1 MQVRLLGEVAIGTD
15 AGSITVAPRARRTLA
30 ALGLAAGWVAADRL
44 AEQVWEE
51 EVPPTWRVALR
62 GVMAELR
69 EAAGDAAVVE
79 TGAAGYRLGPR
90 VERDVEVL
98 RRDVGTATEL
108 LEQGRDRSLL
118 DLLRPHVGLTGERLA
133 PGIEAAWLATGRAD
147 VDELGLRVAELVT
160 AAASRQGR
168 HADALAVARQAVAAH
183 PLVERSHRALLRALA
198 AAADRSAAVVA
209 FDQCRTV
216 LADELG
222 VDPSD
227 ETVAVYLETLGVADG
242 AATARVPVADTSFVG
257 REPDL
262 AEATRLVA
270 EPGLV
275 TLVGR
280 SGVGKSRLAAELA
293 THTAGFPGGVW
304 WVPLGTVTDDPL
316 VAPTVALQLGL
327 AGPGDDHAGAITAFV
342 APRGRALLVLDGFDA
357 ANDGVA
363 SLVTALRDGAP
374 ELSVLATGWRRLGL
388 EGERVHRVAAFAAP
402 GDGRPE
408 TLNNSL
414 AVRLFVDRVHERG
427 GRLLVDEDHAAA
439 LAALCR
445 RCAGLP
451 LALELVAAQ
460 LTSLPPG
467 DVLDQLDDVALAGDD
482 ELRQVAEAGCAQLA
496 DDEAA
501 VFRRLAVLDGPAS
514 LTTIRGVVV
523 DDLIPPLRV
532 VRILGEL
539 ADRGLV
545 TVRRGGPRLLY
556 AQDDD
561 LRRVASE
568 RLVASGEA
576 PDTYRR
582 LAATVRALL
591 PDDPRTAPGP
601 FAEHVTAVLDSV
613 RSLLAAGVDGDLE
626 VGTALEIAFRLHRY
640 WATTSIS
647 EGRFWLSRLLAA
659 DGHDD
664 DKEPGAWTPYA
675 RFALG
680 YLSYWAGDSAS
691 AIPELEASLPELA
704 ERDLSYTTR
713 AMVFLGG
720 ALDDLDRTREAELMA
735 RRALELANAA
745 PDASTTPGVSLRV
758 GITINVAA
766 FLAQRGDAAAV
777 QLVDQAITLCEAEGP
792 PDQLAMCLPGAARH
806 CWDVGA
812 VTEARGYLDR
822 SWALLGEGRRIAHA
836 DLLTAATAVAL
847 GDGDLDAAI
856 EHGTAAEAEAAGLG
870 IDRNLPFVRALL
882 ARALLGRGE
891 VDQAARMAADAVRSG
906 RELSVQYPVAD
917 ALEAAAAVSERV
929 GAPAEDVAAL
939 LAAAAEVRAHGERPA
954 PVPLRAGID
963 ALRARVGAPK
973 GSAPD
978 VAGACDLAER
988 LLQADR
994 VR

>member
-15 AGSITVAPRARRTLA
+15 TGWVTVAPRARRALA
-30 ALGLAAGWVAADRL
+30 ALGLAAGPMPAERL
-44 AEQVWEE
+44 ADQVWEAE
-51 EVPPTWRVALR
+51 LPPTWRVALR
-62 GVMAELR
+62 GAVAQLR
-69 EAAGDAAVVE
+69 EAAGDAAFVE
-79 TGAAGYRLGPR
+79 TGAAGYQLGAK

-98 RRDVGTATEL
+98 RRDVATATDL
-108 LEQGRDRSLL
+108 HEQGRDRSLL
-118 DLLRPHVGLTGERLA
+118 DLLRPYVGISGDRLA
-133 PGIEAAWLATGRAD
+133 PGIEAGWLATGRAD

-160 AAASRQGR
+160 SAASRQGR
-168 HADALAVARQAVAAH
+168 HADAVAVARQAVAAH
-183 PLVERSHRALLRALA
+183 PLEERSHRALLGALA

-209 FDQCRTV
+209 FDHCRTV

-227 ETVAVYLETLGVADG
+227 ETVAVYLETLGVADD

-270 EPGLV
+270 APGLV

-293 THTAGFPGGVW
+293 THTEGFPGGVW

-388 EGERVHRVAAFAAP
+388 EGERVHRVEAFEAP
-402 GDGRPE
+402 VDGRPE
-408 TLNNSL
+408 TLSNSL
-414 AVRLFVDRVHERG
+414 AMRLFVDRVRERG
-427 GRLLVDEDHAAA
+427 GRLLVDEDHAPA

-460 LTSLPPG
+460 LTGLPPG

-482 ELRQVAEAGCAQLA
+482 ELRQVADAGCAQLA

-523 DDLIPPLRV
+523 DDLVPPLRV

-545 TVRRGGPRLLY
+545 TVHRGGPRLLY

-582 LAATVRALL
+582 LAATVRTLL

-613 RSLLAAGVDGDLE
+613 RSLLAAGVDGDLD

-659 DGHDD
+659 DDQ
-664 DKEPGAWTPYA
+664 EPGAWTPYA

-680 YLSYWAGDSAS
+680 YLSYWAGDSAG

-704 ERDLSYTTR
+704 ERDLSYATR
-713 AMVFLGG
+713 TMVFLGG

-735 RRALELANAA
+735 RRALELADAA

-847 GDGDLDAAI
+847 GDGDLDAAV

-891 VDQAARMAADAVRSG
+891 VDQAASVAADAVRSG

-917 ALEAAAAVSERV
+917 ALEAAAAVAERV
-929 GAPAEDVAAL
+929 GAPAEDVAVL
-939 LAAAAEVRAHGERPA
+939 LGVAGEVRARGERPA
-954 PVPLRAGID
+954 PQPLRTSLE
-963 ALRARVGAPK
+963 ALRARVGGPRTPGA
-973 GSAPD
+973 D
-978 VAGACDLAER
+978 VAEACDLAER
-988 LLQADR
+988 LLTADR

>member
-15 AGSITVAPRARRTLA
+15 AGWVTVAPRARRTLA
-30 ALGLAAGWVAADRL
+30 ALGLASGWVPAERL
-44 AEQVWEE
+44 AEQVWEAE
-51 EVPPTWRVALR
+51 LPPTWRVALR

-69 EAAGDAAVVE
+69 EAAGDAAIVE
-79 TGAAGYRLGPR
+79 TGAAGYQLGPK

-98 RRDVGTATEL
+98 RRDVATATEL
-108 LEQGRDRSLL
+108 LEHARDRSLL
-118 DLLRPHVGLTGERLA
+118 DLLRPHVGLSGDRLA

-160 AAASRQGR
+160 SAASRQGR
-168 HADALAVARQAVAAH
+168 HADAVAVARRAVAAH
-183 PLVERSHRALLRALA
+183 PLVERSHRALLKALA

-209 FDQCRTV
+209 FDHCRTV

-242 AATARVPVADTSFVG
+242 AARARVPVSDTSFVG

-262 AEATRLVA
+262 GEVASLVA
-270 EPGLV
+270 EPGLA

-280 SGVGKSRLAAELA
+280 SGVGKSRLAAEVA
-293 THTAGFPGGVW
+293 TRIAGFPGGVW
-304 WVPLGTVTDDPL
+304 WVSLGTVTDDPL

-342 APRGRALLVLDGFDA
+342 APRGRALLVLDGVDA
-357 ANDGVA
+357 ASDGVA

-388 EGERVHRVAAFAAP
+388 EDERVHRVAAFAAP
-402 GDGRPE
+402 VDGRPE
-408 TLNNSL
+408 TLTSSL
-414 AVRLFVDRVHERG
+414 AVRLVSERVLERG
-427 GRLLVDEDHAAA
+427 GRLLVDEDHAPA

-451 LALELVAAQ
+451 LALELVAAL
-460 LTSLPPG
+460 LTALPPG
-467 DVLDQLDDVALAGDD
+467 DVLDQLEDVAPAEDD
-482 ELRQVAEAGCAQLA
+482 ELRQVASAGCALLA

-523 DDLIPPLRV
+523 DDDLVPPLRV

-545 TVRRGGPRLLY
+545 TVRHGGPRLLY

-561 LRRVASE
+561 LRRVAAE
-568 RLVASGEA
+568 RLAASGEA
-576 PDTYRR
+576 PATYRR

-591 PDDPRTAPGP
+591 PDDPRSAPGP
-601 FAEHVTAVLDSV
+601 FADQVTAVVDSV
-613 RSLLAAGVDGDLE
+613 RSLLAAGVDGELD
-626 VGTALEIAFRLHRY
+626 VSTALEIAFRLHRY
-640 WATTSIS
+640 WSTTSIS
-647 EGRFWLSRLLAA
+647 EGRFWLSRLLASG
-659 DGHDD
+659 D
-664 DKEPGAWTPYA
+664 EESGAWTPYA

-680 YLSYWAGDSAS
+680 YLSYWAGDSAG
-691 AIPELEASLPELA
+691 AIPELEAGLPALA
-704 ERDLSYTTR
+704 ERDPSYATR
-713 AMVFLGG
+713 AMMFLGG
-720 ALDDLDRTREAELMA
+720 ALDDLDRTREAEVMA
-735 RRALELANAA
+735 RRALELAEAA
-745 PDASTTPGVSLRV
+745 PDATTTPGVSLRV

-766 FLAQRGDAAAV
+766 MLAQRGDAGAV
-777 QLVDQAITLCEAEGP
+777 QLVADAIALCEAEGP
-792 PDQLAMCLPGAARH
+792 PDQLAVCLPEAARH

-812 VTEARGYLDR
+812 VAEARGYLDR

-847 GDGDLDAAI
+847 GDGDLDAAV

-882 ARALLGRGE
+882 AHALLGRGDVE
-891 VDQAARMAADAVRSG
+891 QAAKVAADAVRSG
-906 RELSVQYPVAD
+906 RDLSVQYPVAD
-917 ALEAAAAVSERV
+917 ALEAAATVAERV
-929 GAPAEDVAAL
+929 GAPAGDVAAL
-939 LAAAAEVRAHGERPA
+939 LAAAAEIRARGERPA
-954 PVPLRAGID
+954 PQPLRASLD
-963 ALRARVGAPK
+963 ALRERAGEPP
-973 GSAPD
+973 SPAPD

-988 LLQADR
+988 ILVADR
-994 VR
+994 VG

>member
-15 AGSITVAPRARRTLA
+15 AGWVTVAPRARRTLA
-30 ALGLAAGWVAADRL
+30 ALGLASGWVPAERL
-44 AEQVWEE
+44 AEQVWEAE
-51 EVPPTWRVALR
+51 LPPTWRVALR

-69 EAAGDAAVVE
+69 EAAGDAAIVE
-79 TGAAGYRLGPR
+79 TGAAGYQLGPK

-98 RRDVGTATEL
+98 RRDVATATEL
-108 LEQGRDRSLL
+108 LEHARDRSLL
-118 DLLRPHVGLTGERLA
+118 DLLRPHVGLSGDRLA

-160 AAASRQGR
+160 SAASRQGR
-168 HADALAVARQAVAAH
+168 HADAVAVARRAVAAH
-183 PLVERSHRALLRALA
+183 PLVERSHRALLKALA

-209 FDQCRTV
+209 FDHCRTV

-242 AATARVPVADTSFVG
+242 AARARVPVSDTSFVG

-262 AEATRLVA
+262 GEVASLVA
-270 EPGLV
+270 EPGLA

-280 SGVGKSRLAAELA
+280 SGVGKSRLAAEVA
-293 THTAGFPGGVW
+293 TRIAGFPGGVW
-304 WVPLGTVTDDPL
+304 WVSLGTVTDDPL

-342 APRGRALLVLDGFDA
+342 APRGRALLVLDGVDA
-357 ANDGVA
+357 ASDGVA

-388 EGERVHRVAAFAAP
+388 EDERVHRVAAFAAP
-402 GDGRPE
+402 VDGRPE
-408 TLNNSL
+408 TLTSSL
-414 AVRLFVDRVHERG
+414 AVRLVSERVLERG
-427 GRLLVDEDHAAA
+427 GRLLVDEDHAPA

-451 LALELVAAQ
+451 LALELVAAL
-460 LTSLPPG
+460 LTALPPG
-467 DVLDQLDDVALAGDD
+467 DVLDQLEDVAPAEDD
-482 ELRQVAEAGCAQLA
+482 ELRQVASAGCALLA

-523 DDLIPPLRV
+523 DDDLVPPLRV

-545 TVRRGGPRLLY
+545 TVRHGGPRLLY

-561 LRRVASE
+561 LRRVAAE
-568 RLVASGEA
+568 RLAASGEA
-576 PDTYRR
+576 PATYRR

-591 PDDPRTAPGP
+591 PDDPRSAPGP
-601 FAEHVTAVLDSV
+601 FADQVTAVVDSV
-613 RSLLAAGVDGDLE
+613 RSLLAAGVDGELD
-626 VGTALEIAFRLHRY
+626 VSTALEIAFRLHRY
-640 WATTSIS
+640 WSTTSIS
-647 EGRFWLSRLLAA
+647 EGRFWLSRLLASG
-659 DGHDD
+659 D
-664 DKEPGAWTPYA
+664 EESGAWTPYA

-680 YLSYWAGDSAS
+680 YLSYWAGDSAG
-691 AIPELEASLPELA
+691 AIPELEAALPALA
-704 ERDLSYTTR
+704 ERDPSYATR
-713 AMVFLGG
+713 AMMFLGG
-720 ALDDLDRTREAELMA
+720 ALDDLDRTREAEVMA
-735 RRALELANAA
+735 RRALELAEAA
-745 PDASTTPGVSLRV
+745 PDATTTPGVSLRV

-766 FLAQRGDAAAV
+766 MLAQRGDAGAV
-777 QLVDQAITLCEAEGP
+777 QLVADAIALCEAEGP
-792 PDQLAMCLPGAARH
+792 PDQLAVCLPEAARH

-812 VTEARGYLDR
+812 VAEARGYLDR

-847 GDGDLDAAI
+847 GDGDLDAAV

-882 ARALLGRGE
+882 AHALLGRGDVE
-891 VDQAARMAADAVRSG
+891 QAAKVAADAVRSG
-906 RELSVQYPVAD
+906 RDLSVQYPVAD
-917 ALEAAAAVSERV
+917 ALEAAATVAERV
-929 GAPAEDVAAL
+929 GAPAGDVAAL
-939 LAAAAEVRAHGERPA
+939 LAAAAEIRARGERPA
-954 PVPLRAGID
+954 PQPLRASLD
-963 ALRARVGAPK
+963 ALRERAGEPP
-973 GSAPD
+973 SPAPD

-988 LLQADR
+988 ILVADR
-994 VR
+994 VG